1 MIELNGVTKKYGKF
15 NAVDDVSFKVDK
27 NELIALLG
35 PNGAGKTTVLK
46 CIIGL
51 VTFNGSIKVDGLDV
65 KKSGVDVRRRV
76 AYHPQQVS
84 LYNHMS
90 VADNLKFFA
99 GVKRLDNDTISRSL
113 EENGLKE
120 HASKKVSELSE
131 GLKQRLMLATTLL
144 GDSPI
149 ILFDEPSANLDIRGV
164 LAFKEVV
171 DSLSRKGKTI
181 ILSTHLLSD
190 INEIANRIIVMNQG
204 KLVTEG
210 SINEIMREVELNTR
224 ILITLV
230 EKIDEQAVNDV
241 EEMLR
246 KAGAKTVSIEAD
258 RIIVSVEAPDKIPV
272 LRALDESGLV
282 IKDFRVYDP
291 SLEDAFLRITGDEP
305 KRSEV
310 KNEV

>member
-1 MIELNGVTKKYGKF
+1 MIELNEVTKKYGKF

-35 PNGAGKTTVLK
+35 PNGAGKTTILK

-51 VTFNGSIKVDGLDV
+51 VAFNGSITVDGLDV

-76 AYHPQQVS
+76 AYHPQHVS

-90 VADNLKFFA
+90 VVDNLKFFA
-99 GVKRLDNDTISRSL
+99 GVKRLDGETINRSL
-113 EENGLKE
+113 EENGLKD

-204 KLVTEG
+204 RLVAEG
-210 SINEIMREVELNTR
+210 SISEIMRKVELNTR
-224 ILITLV
+224 ILITLGK
-230 EKIDEQAVNDV
+230 KIESEAVNNV
-241 EEMLR
+241 EEMLT
-246 KAGAKTVSIEAD
+246 KAGAKTVDIKAD
-258 RIIVSVEAPDKIPV
+258 RIIVSLEVPDKIAV
-272 LRALDESGLV
+272 LRALDESGLI

-291 SLEDAFLRITGDEP
+291 SLEDAFLKITGDQP
-305 KRSEV
+305 KRSKKEV
-310 KNEV
+310 